1 MVNHVRQHVKGK
13 LKMVLE
19 DFNEITGGFFAGKG
33 VKNAA
38 QALDGF
44 LDFARGPGLCP
55 LKEKM
60 FREMSYPGYPQ
71 LLIAGAHL
79 DPNPHGHRIPR
90 RHFRHHHRQTIGHL
104 LNPIHKYLSSYFY
117 KNNLSKRAR
126 ANRPGRLPGA
136 LAAPSRPDNVLDELP
151 CNFAKSTARRVC
163 LSLACAC
170 CATHPFQ
177 SNFFQR
183 LWWKS
188 FHPSIRPE
196 PRGVLSG

>member
-60 FREMSYPGYPQ
+60 FREMSYPGYFL
-71 LLIAGAHL
+71 LLITRPHL

-90 RHFRHHHRQTIGHL
+90 RHFRHHHRQTIWHL
-104 LNPIHKYLSSYFY
+104 LNPIHKCVASYFY
-117 KNNLSKRAR
+117 KNNLSKRE
-126 ANRPGRLPGA
+126 
-136 LAAPSRPDNVLDELP
+136 SVLDELP

-183 LWWKS
+183 LWWKA

-196 PRGVLSG
+196 PRDRKSV